1 MNSLKI
7 SPRLTKLIDNADD
20 NVVLHTKYECDD
32 WKCFLLL
39 FTSACACSYNKLV
52 LHVWSRKKF
61 ELFISKNI
69 WKFLYSLYCF
79 SLVYYPKIPK
89 HFGNFR
95 SVNIFLDHFEW
106 KCEYIFFQSDTKR
119 CNQLIGVNDRPNK
132 HCLETKTIE
141 GIMEQVK

>member
-89 HFGNFR
+89 YFGNFR
-95 SVNIFLDHFEW
+95 SVNIFLDHF
-106 KCEYIFFQSDTKR
+106 DP
-119 CNQLIGVNDRPNK
+119 G
-132 HCLETKTIE
+132 HCW
-141 GIMEQVK
+141 GIISRDFLLKYVWIWFSLFLWEHVGNFPILQPHFLWQ